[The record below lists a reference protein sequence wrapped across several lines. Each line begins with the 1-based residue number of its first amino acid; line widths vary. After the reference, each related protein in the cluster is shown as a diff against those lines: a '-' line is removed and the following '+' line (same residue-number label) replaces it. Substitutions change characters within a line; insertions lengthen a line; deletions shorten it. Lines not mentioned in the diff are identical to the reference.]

1 MLKKA
6 LAVLALAGMAL
17 FGTSTAA
24 NAAGYVPSG
33 NVSVSGAAVP
43 GGTVTV
49 GFAAGSFSPNE
60 SVAISVSGD
69 TAVTLSIVKAAVLTS
84 ITKQASASGAL
95 SVNVTLPTN
104 ATGTYTLTATGLS
117 SGNVGTASITTV
129 PASGGTLANTGGS
142 TGTLANTGGS
152 EPGLA
157 NTGSLANTGATLP
170 MLMIWIGA
178 GALVLGGAIVGTLA
192 FVRRQRQDA

>member
-6 LAVLALAGMAL
+6 FAVVAFALLAVVGAPA
-17 FGTSTAA
+17 AA

-33 NVSVSGAAVP
+33 NVTVSGTATP

-49 GFAAGSFSPNE
+49 NFAAGSYLPGE
-60 SVAISVSGD
+60 QVSVSVNGA
-69 TAVTLSIVKAAVLTS
+69 TSVTLSVVKAALTTF
-84 ITKQASASGAL
+84 TKPASSTGAF
-95 SVNVTLPTN
+95 SVNVTLPTD
-104 ATGTYTLTATGLS
+104 ATGTYTLTATGLT

-129 PASGGTLANTGGS
+129 PASLANTGGGAS
-142 TGTLANTGGS
+142 LANTGG
-152 EPGLA
+152 GA
-157 NTGSLANTGATLP
+157 ALANTGATLP

-192 FVRRQRQDA
+192 FVRRQRRNA

>member
-1 MLKKA
+1 VA
-6 LAVLALAGMAL
+6 
-17 FGTSTAA
+17 
-24 NAAGYVPSG
+24 
-33 NVSVSGAAVP
+33 VSVSGN
-43 GGTVTV
+43 T
-49 GFAAGSFSPNE
+49 S
-60 SVAISVSGD
+60 
-69 TAVTLSIVKAAVLTS
+69 VTLSVVKAAVLTTF
-84 ITKQASASGAL
+84 TKQAASNGSL
-95 SVNVTLPTN
+95 SVSVTFPTD
-104 ATGTYTLTATGLS
+104 ASGTYTLTATGLT
-117 SGNVGTASITTV
+117 SGNVGTASITIV

-178 GALVLGGAIVGTLA
+178 GALVLGAAIVGTLA

>member
-6 LAVLALAGMAL
+6 LAVLSIAVMAL
-17 FGTSTAA
+17 VAAPVAA

-33 NVSVSGAAVP
+33 NVTVSGSATP

-49 GFAAGSFSPNE
+49 SFASGSFTPNE
-60 SVAISVSGD
+60 QVSVSVSGD
-69 TAVTLSIVKAAVLTS
+69 TTVTLSAVKAAVLTTF
-84 ITKQASASGAL
+84 TKAASASGSF

-104 ATGTYTLTATGLS
+104 ATGTYTLTATGLT

-129 PASGGTLANTGGS
+129 PASGSNATLANTGG
-142 TGTLANTGGS
+142 GA
-152 EPGLA
+152 A
-157 NTGSLANTGATLP
+157 LANTGATLP

-178 GALVLGGAIVGTLA
+178 GALILGVAIVSTLA
-192 FVRRQRQDA
+192 FVRRQRRNA

>member
-6 LAVLALAGMAL
+6 LAVLALAGLAL

-33 NVSVSGAAVP
+33 NVTVTGNAAP

-49 GFAAGSFSPNE
+49 NFAAGSFSGNE
-60 SVAISVSGD
+60 SVAVSVSGN
-69 TAVTLSIVKAAVLTS
+69 TGVTLSVVKAAVLTS
-84 ITKQASASGAL
+84 FTKQAAANGSL
-95 SVNVTLPTN
+95 SVNVTFPTD
-104 ATGTYTLTATGLS
+104 ASGTYTLTATGLT
-117 SGNVGTASITTV
+117 SGNVGTASITIV
-129 PASGGTLANTGGS
+129 PAAGGTLANTGGTAAN

-152 EPGLA
+152 EPA
-157 NTGSLANTGATLP
+157 LANTGATLP

-178 GALVLGGAIVGTLA
+178 GALILGAAIIGTLA
-192 FVRRQRQDA
+192 FVRRQRQNA

>member
-6 LAVLALAGMAL
+6 LAVLSLAVLAL
-17 FGTSTAA
+17 FGASTAA

-33 NVSVSGAAVP
+33 NVTVTGAAVP

-49 GFAAGSFSPNE
+49 NFAAASFAPNE
-60 SVAISVSGD
+60 SVAVSVSGS
-69 TAVTLSIVKAAVLTS
+69 TSVTLSVVKAAVLTTF
-84 ITKQASASGAL
+84 TKQAASNGSL
-95 SVNVTLPTN
+95 SVNVTFPTD
-104 ATGTYTLTATGLS
+104 ASGTYTLTATGLT
-117 SGNVGTASITTV
+117 SGNVGTASITIV

-152 EPGLA
+152 EP
-157 NTGSLANTGATLP
+157 TLANTGATLP

>member
-1 MLKKA
+1 
-6 LAVLALAGMAL
+6 
-17 FGTSTAA
+17 
-24 NAAGYVPSG
+24 
-33 NVSVSGAAVP
+33 VP

-49 GFAAGSFSPNE
+49 NFAAASFAPNE
-60 SVAISVSGD
+60 SVAVSVSGS
-69 TAVTLSIVKAAVLTS
+69 TSVTLSVVKAAVLTTF
-84 ITKQASASGAL
+84 TKQAASNGSL
-95 SVNVTLPTN
+95 SVNVTFPTD
-104 ATGTYTLTATGLS
+104 ASGTYTLTATGLT
-117 SGNVGTASITTV
+117 SGNVGTASITIV

-152 EPGLA
+152 EP
-157 NTGSLANTGATLP
+157 TLANTGATLP